1 MWIASQSLPSSYQH
15 HGEKGGVAYFAPW
28 LSPGIPTREPSV
40 MPISINFSMPASIE
54 DSEPS
59 FMRSFFE
66 GPASLLTM

>member
-1 MWIASQSLPSSYQH
+1 LA
-15 HGEKGGVAYFAPW
+15 E
-28 LSPGIPTREPSV
+28 PGDSNSRAV
-40 MPISINFSMPASIE
+40 GYAHLDQLVDAGQFE